1 MLRRGRGK
9 AVYFSFSSI
18 RYLLTF
24 SREINTSLQDTTAV
38 SMCCYLNAVFT
49 NGVVH
54 KLLVCK
60 GESMQALLNHMVSVN
75 VLDQRNHIGGKR
87 FNCLFDLVVGVMD

>member
-9 AVYFSFSSI
+9 AVYVSFSSI
-18 RYLLTF
+18 PYLLTF

-38 SMCCYLNAVFT
+38 SMCCYLYAVFA
-49 NGVVH
+49 NGVIH

-87 FNCLFDLVVGVMD
+87 FNCLFDLVVGAMD